1 MPTSNI
7 LSAVAMRSPT
17 DGWIGGHG
25 AVTLHYDGHQWT
37 KAGLVIH
44 GEVLTGLAMQS
55 ATEGWAVGDP
65 SSADYG
71 MPLLRCHDGVWQP
84 EELHLRLP

>member
-1 MPTSNI
+1 
-7 LSAVAMRSPT
+7 
-17 DGWIGGHG
+17 
-25 AVTLHYDGHQWT
+25 
-37 KAGLVIH
+37 
-44 GEVLTGLAMQS
+44 MQS

-65 SSADYG
+65 SSADFG